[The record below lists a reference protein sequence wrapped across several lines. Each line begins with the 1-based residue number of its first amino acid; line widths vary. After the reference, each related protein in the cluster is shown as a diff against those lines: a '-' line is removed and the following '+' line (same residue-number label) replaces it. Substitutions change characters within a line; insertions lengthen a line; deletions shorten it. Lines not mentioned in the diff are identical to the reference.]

1 MKNTFRLVIKT
12 PLQEVFD
19 KQVESVS
26 FRALDG
32 NAQIFA
38 KHTDLTAA
46 IAYSHI
52 NVQANDFN
60 DYFVVT
66 NGTLS
71 FDNKTN
77 SCHIM
82 ALRAVDSK
90 HEDKLSAKHLIEK
103 IEAKLHDG
111 NDLSRFKLV
120 QLENMKFALQEEA
133 ND

>member
-52 NVQANDFN
+52 NVQAN
-60 DYFVVT
+60 VVT